1 MSKLFGL
8 KIKTRQSYEGL
19 DNILA
24 QYCRGT
30 YYISIGGLDETSD
43 IPRKV
48 MILSFVEEEDR
59 ERIKHFFSVRKGA
72 KAPSA
77 GVGLLAT
84 GSALDDAA

>member
-30 YYISIGGLDETSD
+30 YEISIGGLEDVNGVA
-43 IPRKV
+43 RKI
-48 MILSFVEEEDR
+48 MILSFAEEEDR
-59 ERIKHFFSVRKGA
+59 NRIKHFFSVRKGGD

-84 GSALDDAA
+84 GPAAA

>member
-19 DNILA
+19 DSILA
-24 QYCRGT
+24 QYCRAK
-30 YYISIGGLDETSD
+30 YYISIGGLDEGSD
-43 IPRKV
+43 IPRKI
-48 MILSFVEEEDR
+48 MILSFVDEEDR
-59 ERIKHFFSVRKGA
+59 NRIKHFFSVRKGD

-84 GSALDDAA
+84 GAAITTTG